1 MSTLQ
6 TVVNELLDSRSSIS
20 SERSVLTAITGIDAS
35 GKGYFTE
42 RLVDALQ
49 TSGVCAVAI
58 NVDAWLNLPNFRFD
72 VSNPAEHYYHNAI
85 RFEEMF
91 AQTIL
96 PLRDHRSLRIA
107 INYADETATEY
118 RRRIFEFED
127 VDVIA
132 LEGTY
137 LLKRAFQDHYDRS
150 IWIECSF
157 ETALE
162 RAVSRA
168 QEGLP
173 PKETIRDYRTIYIPA
188 QEIHFQRDNPKGVA
202 TMIVNNDARLGP
214 VSWSKAAGCA
224 EDLAK

>member
-6 TVVNELLDSRSSIS
+6 TVVNEILEARSSIS

-58 NVDAWLNLPNFRFD
+58 NVDAWLNLPNVRFD
-72 VSNPAEHYYHNAI
+72 ASNPPEHYYHNAI

-96 PLRDHRSLRIA
+96 PLRDHRSLCIE

-132 LEGTY
+132 LEGIY
-137 LLKRAFQDHYDRS
+137 LLKRAFQAHYDRS

-173 PKETIRDYRTIYIPA
+173 PKETIQDYRTIYIPA
-188 QEIHFQRDNPKGVA
+188 QEIHFKRDNPKGVA
-202 TMIVNNDARLGP
+202 TLIVNNDARLGP
-214 VSWSKAAGCA
+214 VRWFK
-224 EDLAK
+224 

>member
-6 TVVNELLDSRSSIS
+6 TVVNEILEARSSIS

-58 NVDAWLNLPNFRFD
+58 NVDAWLNLPNVRFD
-72 VSNPAEHYYHNAI
+72 ASNPPEHYYHNAI

-96 PLRDHRSLRIA
+96 PLRDHRSLCIE

-118 RRRIFEFED
+118 QRRVFEFED

-132 LEGTY
+132 LEGIY
-137 LLKRAFQDHYDRS
+137 LLKRAFQAHYDRS

-173 PKETIRDYRTIYIPA
+173 PKETIQDYRTIYIPA
-188 QEIHFQRDNPKGVA
+188 QEIHFKRDNPKSVA
-202 TMIVNNDARLGP
+202 TLKVNNDARLGP
-214 VSWSKAAGCA
+214 VRWLK
-224 EDLAK
+224 